1 MITKMKPVKLTHSF
15 AYDAFNP
22 GISQAWIKK
31 FIRENF
37 DTGNKRDSL
46 QDCPVSSAL
55 SPSALRPPFDRLEA
69 FLNTKGYTI
78 RKSLN
83 YYASCSL
90 TYVSGCIEWHDDLG
104 YGISASVLLYQNKR
118 KGYDNFCQLLTR
130 HGGLSLRIGDVFVFD
145 ASKKHAWLS
154 NVDCLL
160 AMMTIKKVR
169 GKKLATDSII

>member
-1 MITKMKPVKLTHSF
+1 MITKMKPVKLTHAF
-15 AYDAFNP
+15 AYGAFNP

-31 FIRENF
+31 IIKENF

-46 QDCPVSSAL
+46 QDCPVLSAL
-55 SPSALRPPFDRLEA
+55 SPSALGPPFDRLEV
-69 FLNTKGYTI
+69 FLNTKGYTF

-90 TYVSGCIEWHDDLG
+90 IYVSGCIEWHDDPG
-104 YGISASVLLYQNKR
+104 YGVCASVLLYQNKR

-145 ASKKHAWLS
+145 ANKGHAWLG

-160 AMMTIKKVR
+160 AMMTTKKVR